1 MDEEEQL
8 PAWRSSPPRV
18 VAVLVSRRG
27 ERWLPQTLASLA
39 QLEHLPAEWVAV
51 DVAPKEDASGTL
63 LREALG
69 DAHVVEAP
77 AGTGFG
83 DAVRLGLDHASGPA
97 EWVWLLHDDA
107 IVDPGA
113 LTALLDEATSAEDI
127 AVVGPKI
134 REWPSLQRLL
144 EVGRTVTGTGRLETG
159 LEPGEPDAGQH
170 DWPRDVLA
178 VNTAGML
185 VRNDA
190 WERLGGLD
198 PALPLFF
205 DDVDFGW
212 RVARAGLRTRTAPPA
227 VIFHA
232 EASARRTRRRRVV
245 AGEQRR
251 AAVYTVLAN
260 ETGFRFWW
268 QSVRFVLGSL
278 LRMIADLVFKD
289 TRGARGEAAALRS
302 VFAAPRRMR
311 GARRDRAAT
320 ATVARREIR
329 HLFPS
334 AWLPY
339 QHGWDVMVE
348 SVQAMV
354 RPEAVQTLGRRASSL
369 DVLDE
374 EIVVE
379 DADRWYRRYPWATT
393 LLVLVLLALIA
404 ARGFWTGSVASPVL
418 PASPDSVADWWR
430 DLMARTVDG
439 AGLPASSWPA
449 PYLPVIALVGL
460 PFAFA
465 PGLLPWTI
473 LVLAVPLAAMTAHRF
488 GRLITDHRVARMI
501 WAVSYGVLV
510 AGTGAV
516 AQGRLGTVVALV
528 LAPLLANVVT
538 HTLVTPSWT
547 RAAQVGLWL
556 AVVSVFAPAGFLIAI
571 VAIAGLLIVARLRPP
586 RELLAGV
593 VAAALV
599 AGPSWWARFLH
610 PSLWWWEAG
619 VPRGVDTTALD
630 ILGGLGGGPGATL
643 PWLSF
648 GVLVL
653 GVLALVPRA
662 TRYEVSVSWVV
673 ALSGLVIAA
682 IGMLV
687 PAVAG
692 PPGSS
697 AWSGLGSAIW
707 IAGLGT
713 AALLAAGE
721 IARAGRRVALGLT
734 VLALVFPLGAGAWWV
749 ARGIEGPLAST
760 AEPTVPAYLAD
771 QDITTLMVS
780 GDIEDG
786 VTIDVVHGR
795 GPHLGQE
802 TARPAPE
809 RRDDFAA
816 VVARLVAEPS
826 SASVQDLADAGVQA
840 IYLPDA
846 STDAAARIS
855 AAPGLAPAGSD
866 RPGSRVWTVEVEPSD
881 DIDTPE
887 ASAARPVLVGV
898 WLLGWGALAIGA
910 IPGRGRAEQE
920 EEL

>member
-1 MDEEEQL
+1 M
-8 PAWRSSPPRV
+8 
-18 VAVLVSRRG
+18 SRRG

-39 QLEHLPAEWVAV
+39 RLDHLPTEWVAV
-51 DVAPKEDASGTL
+51 DVAPQEDASGEL

-69 DAHVVEAP
+69 AEHVIEAP
-77 AGTGFG
+77 ACTGFG
-83 DAVRLGLDHASGPA
+83 DAVRLGLEQASGQA
-97 EWVWLLHDDA
+97 EWIWLLHDDA
-107 IVDPGA
+107 IVDPA
-113 LTALLDEATSAEDI
+113 TLTGLLDEATSADDI
-127 AVVGPKI
+127 AVVGPKV

-185 VRNDA
+185 VRADV

-205 DDVDFGW
+205 DDIDFGW
-212 RVARAGLRTRTAPPA
+212 RVARAGHRTRTAPA
-227 VIFHA
+227 AMIFHA
-232 EASARRTRRRRVV
+232 EASTRRTRRRRAVP
-245 AGEQRR
+245 GERRR

-268 QSVRFVLGSL
+268 QSVRLVLGSL

-289 TRGARGEAAALRS
+289 TRGARGEAAALRE
-302 VFAAPRRMR
+302 VFAAPGRMR
-311 GARRDRAAT
+311 GARRARAET
-320 ATVARREIR
+320 ATVGRRDIK

-339 QHGWDVMVE
+339 QHGWDVLVE
-348 SVQAMV
+348 SIQAMV
-354 RPEAVQTLGRRASSL
+354 RPEAVQTLGRRSSSL
-369 DVLDE
+369 DLLDE
-374 EIVVE
+374 EIVV
-379 DADRWYRRYPWATT
+379 DDTDRWYRRYPWATT
-393 LLVLVLLALIA
+393 LLVLILLAVIA
-404 ARGFWTGSVASPVL
+404 ARGLWTGSVASPVL

-439 AGLPASSWPA
+439 AGLTSSSWPA
-449 PYLPVIALVGL
+449 PYLPVLALAGL
-460 PFAFA
+460 PVAFA
-465 PGLLPWTI
+465 PGLLPWAL
-473 LVLAVPLAAMTAHRF
+473 LVFAVPLAALTAHRF
-488 GRLITDHRVARMI
+488 GRLITDRRVARMV
-501 WAVSYGVLV
+501 WALSYGLLV

-516 AQGRLGTVVALV
+516 AQGRLGTVVALI
-528 LAPLLANVVT
+528 LAPVLANVVT

-556 AVVSVFAPAGFLIAI
+556 AIISVFAPAGFLIAV
-571 VAIAGLLIVARLRPP
+571 VAMAGLLIVARLRPP
-586 RELLAGV
+586 RELVVGV
-593 VAAALV
+593 VAAVLV
-599 AGPSWWARFLH
+599 AGPSWWTRVLH

-619 VPRGVDTTALD
+619 APRGVDTTALD
-630 ILGGLGGGPGATL
+630 IVGGLGGGPGATL
-643 PWLSF
+643 PWFSAA
-648 GVLVL
+648 VLVL

-662 TRYEVSVSWVV
+662 TRYEVTVSWVV

-682 IGMLV
+682 VGMIV

-721 IARAGRRVALGLT
+721 AGRLGRQVVIGLT
-734 VLALVFPLGAGAWWV
+734 VVALIFPLGVGAWWV
-749 ARGIEGPLAST
+749 VRGIEGPLATT
-760 AEPTVPAYLAD
+760 ASSTVPAYLAD
-771 QDITTLMVS
+771 QDATTLVLS

-786 VTIDVVHGR
+786 VTVDVVHGR

-802 TARPAPE
+802 SARPSEE
-809 RRDDFAA
+809 RREDFAA
-816 VVARLVAEPS
+816 LVGRLVAEPS
-826 SASVQDLADAGVQA
+826 SAVVQELADAGIQA

-846 STDAAARIS
+846 STDAAARVS

-866 RPGSRVWTVEVEPSD
+866 RPGSRVWTIEGEPSD
-881 DIDTPE
+881 GEVDAPE
-887 ASAARPVLVGV
+887 ASAARPALVGI
-898 WLLGWGALAIGA
+898 WLLGWGALVIGA
-910 IPGRGRAEQE
+910 IPGRGRTEQE
-920 EEL
+920 DEQ